1 MTANERM
8 KPTDNK
14 IKQDNTQYGL
24 DIQTDLSPWKAA
36 TIKRFDILHEVVNR
50 KKQTDILGKF
60 QDSTRFMGLM
70 KKNVNESLKTKKKT
84 MLKLRQSK
92 NTSNQN

>member
-1 MTANERM
+1 
-8 KPTDNK
+8 
-14 IKQDNTQYGL
+14 
-24 DIQTDLSPWKAA
+24 
-36 TIKRFDILHEVVNR
+36 
-50 KKQTDILGKF
+50 
-60 QDSTRFMGLM
+60 MGLM